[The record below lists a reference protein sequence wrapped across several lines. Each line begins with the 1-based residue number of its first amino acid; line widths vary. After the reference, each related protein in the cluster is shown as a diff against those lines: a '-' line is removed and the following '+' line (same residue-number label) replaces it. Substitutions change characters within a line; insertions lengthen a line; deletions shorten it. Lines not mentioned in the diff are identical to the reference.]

1 MQTGVIVAY
10 IRNRKWLENFK
21 NQIMLEKHNLFRGV
35 RVKEPLMNLKKYR
48 SCGGSRS
55 SSDSTSGCGGSGKIL
70 SWSGKCKLELL

>member
-1 MQTGVIVAY
+1 
-10 IRNRKWLENFK
+10 
-21 NQIMLEKHNLFRGV
+21 MLEKENLFRGV

-55 SSDSTSGCGGSGKIL
+55 GSDSTSGCGGSGKIL

>member
-48 SCGGSRS
+48 KEGFTKVLFMVTFYS
-55 SSDSTSGCGGSGKIL
+55 KMI
-70 SWSGKCKLELL
+70 